1 MGMRSSTNGTNCLR
15 KQIMMMN
22 SRMNWV
28 NAAKHTNQ
36 KLNDTSFDSLYE
48 AALAKLSDYDDL
60 KKLELEDELRFLD
73 IWGSEGEDVNIR
85 NPYSHLYHGVR
96 FDSEHKLF
104 ESILRD
110 REIRCGN
117 KIDLLSVDYS
127 DNCNEGKYV
136 SLTDYSG
143 FFASDL
149 EFKTFIGEN
158 ISFMIAPKLNP
169 LKCKYLPYD
178 EWEMI
183 KTKLP
188 KTRHRYSYA
197 KGEYQYPE
205 CFSLD
210 YVEGILYPFNYYSCI
225 YGFDKTQE
233 DFEYVKELLIK
244 YGFEYLPILDQT
256 DGFKV
261 IKDQLTISDKKNT
274 L

>member
-1 MGMRSSTNGTNCLR
+1 MRSSTKGTDHLR

-22 SRMNWV
+22 SRMNWA
-28 NAAKHTNQ
+28 NGAKHTNQ
-36 KLNDTSFDSLYE
+36 KFSDITFDSPYE

-73 IWGSEGEDVNIR
+73 ICGGDDEDVNIR

-110 REIRCGN
+110 REIRCG
-117 KIDLLSVDYS
+117 KKTSLHSVDYS

-136 SLTDYSG
+136 SLTHYSG
-143 FFASDL
+143 DVYDL

-158 ISFMIAPKLNP
+158 ISFMISPKLNP

-205 CFSLD
+205 SFSLD
-210 YVEGILYPFNYYSCI
+210 YVEGILYPFNYYTCI
-225 YGFDKTQE
+225 YGFNKTQE

-244 YGFEYLPILDQT
+244 YGFGGLPILDQT

-261 IKDQLTISDKKNT
+261 ISDEFTISDRSIT